1 MTLADPAGH
10 STVALAAAESVPDS
24 RIALSREIDVGP
36 SAIQVRPGTAATPS
50 GTELS
55 FRVPS
60 ARQRNAESTISLAVE
75 REGIFAF
82 EAFLDS
88 IDFASEAE
96 RSRLKL
102 AGSEIFD
109 NLVKHASPLAGGMA
123 TLRVARRGGI
133 LYLIFGF
140 KSPTFGD
147 YATRCYDYEPI
158 FDHRARRWRGMGLR
172 MTRNLSSDL
181 RFRAGSML
189 DRVIIRF

>member
-1 MTLADPAGH
+1 MTRADPAGF
-10 STVALAAAESVPDS
+10 STAALAAAESVPDS
-24 RIALSREIDVGP
+24 RLSLSRDGLGP
-36 SAIQVRPGTAATPS
+36 SARPDRPGSAMKAS

-55 FRVPS
+55 FR
-60 ARQRNAESTISLAVE
+60 ATAFKRRKTEATISLAVE

-109 NLVKHASPLAGGMA
+109 NLVKHASPLAGGLA
-123 TLRVARRGGI
+123 TVRVARRSGI

-147 YATRCYDYEPI
+147 YATRCFDYEPI